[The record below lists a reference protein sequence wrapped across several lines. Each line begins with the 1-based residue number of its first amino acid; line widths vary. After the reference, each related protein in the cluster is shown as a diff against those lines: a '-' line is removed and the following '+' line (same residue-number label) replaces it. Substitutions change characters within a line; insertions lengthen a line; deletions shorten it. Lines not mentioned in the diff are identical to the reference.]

1 MIIIIIFKYKFQVN
15 FMKFSILNIVIIVSN
30 RKVINDKYEMIT
42 KINA

>member
-1 MIIIIIFKYKFQVN
+1 
-15 FMKFSILNIVIIVSN
+15 MKFSILNIVIIVSN